1 MAARR
6 SKLNKDQTMQQFHSK
21 SALALSVF
29 VLAAASLSGCG
40 GSDGLSRGAVQ
51 GRVTIG
57 GAPLAKGR
65 ILFLPQA
72 PTSGPTVSA
81 TVENGVYELPRHE
94 GPVAGTNR
102 VQVEAAL
109 DLGFAI
115 DDEAAF
121 AQRGGRPLPPNPVPP
136 EFNRNSTLVVEI
148 KADDENSFDVTVPA
162 AGQTASASR

>member
-1 MAARR
+1 M
-6 SKLNKDQTMQQFHSK
+6 LHLHSK
-21 SALALSVF
+21 SAVSQLAILALSAAC
-29 VLAAASLSGCG
+29 LAGCG
-40 GSDGLSRGAVQ
+40 TSDGLSRGAVQ

-81 TVENGVYELPRHE
+81 AIENGVYELPRHE

-136 EFNRNSTLVVEI
+136 DFNRQSKLTFEVQSGEDNTF
-148 KADDENSFDVTVPA
+148 NVTIPA
-162 AGQTASASR
+162 ATQTASASR